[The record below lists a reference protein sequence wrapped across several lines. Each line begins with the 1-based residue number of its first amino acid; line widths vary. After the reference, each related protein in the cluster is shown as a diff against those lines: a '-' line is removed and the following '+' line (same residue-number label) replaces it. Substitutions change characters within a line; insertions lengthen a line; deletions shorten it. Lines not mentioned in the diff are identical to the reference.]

1 MHLLPN
7 NLLFIF
13 ANRDSILYNWQT
25 NTVTK
30 TLATIPGE
38 PRNYPSAGSSVM
50 LPLTAADGWTGA
62 QVLVCGG
69 AAAGAFRNTAAQLPA
84 SITCGRMTVTD
95 AAPAWAMEDMPMRRN
110 MGDMV
115 LLPTRNVLIINGAG
129 KGSQGWGFASA
140 PVQTPVLYS
149 PANAA
154 GTRFQ
159 TLAGSAIPRMYH
171 STANLLPDARILVAG
186 SNTHQFYT
194 FTGAFPTE
202 LRIEAFSPPYL
213 GGARPTLSGVPGALG
228 YGKAFTVTVAF
239 AGTLAGNIE
248 LNLCSAP
255 FVTHSYAQVRNPP
268 PSAPKAQISI
278 YVAKFDTPCGILVVA
293 CLVYLTMLKGED

>member
-1 MHLLPN
+1 VHLLPN
-7 NLLFIF
+7 NQLFIF
-13 ANRDSILYNWQT
+13 ANRDSILYDWQT
-25 NTVTK
+25 NTVTQ
-30 TLATIPGE
+30 TFPTIPGE

-62 QVLVCGG
+62 QILVCGG
-69 AAAGAFRNTAAQLPA
+69 AAAGAFLNTAAQLPA

-95 AAPAWAMEDMPMRRN
+95 AAPGWAMENMPMRRN

-115 LLPTRNVLIINGAG
+115 LLPNQNVVIINGAG

-149 PANAA
+149 PDYAA

-159 TLAGSAIPRMYH
+159 TLTGSPIPRLYH
-171 STANLLPDARILVAG
+171 STANLLPDGRILVAG

-194 FTGAFPTE
+194 FTGAYPTE

-213 GGARPTLSGVPGALG
+213 GGARPALSAVPGALG
-228 YGKAFTVTVAF
+228 YGVAFTVTVAYT
-239 AGTLAGNIE
+239 GTLAGNIE
-248 LNLCSAP
+248 LNLLSAP
-255 FVTHSYAQVRNPP
+255 YVTHSFAQVHIYIIKPP
-268 PSAPKAQISI
+268 PTPKL
-278 YVAKFDTPCGILVVA
+278 KFIN
-293 CLVYLTMLKGED
+293 